1 MPPTKACAKSP
12 VWVSGWVPGITAGD
26 ASAACIAVA
35 SSSGNRQ
42 DCRQHRRIK
51 ERDVISGRV
60 LTTAPENRQTSGR
73 I

>member
-26 ASAACIAVA
+26 ESAAWVAVA

-42 DCRQHRRIK
+42 EAKNR
-51 ERDVISGRV
+51 EGV
-60 LTTAPENRQTSGR
+60 LMGDRGSVLHQGKSEEG
-73 I
+73 